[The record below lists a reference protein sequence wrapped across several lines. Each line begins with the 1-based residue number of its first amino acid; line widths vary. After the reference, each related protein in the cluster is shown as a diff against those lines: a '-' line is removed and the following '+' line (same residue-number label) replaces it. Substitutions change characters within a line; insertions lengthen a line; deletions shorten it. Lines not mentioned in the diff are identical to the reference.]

1 MADNAPGTAPIVDHR
16 QPPRG
21 VLPRHMQTWLMAA
34 LAVGVLTVILFTGQS
49 TPTPRTAP
57 AASTAVQTP
66 NPDRLR
72 DYQDRLRAFDERP
85 PATTTRPRRS
95 FESDARL
102 RG

>member
-1 MADNAPGTAPIVDHR
+1 MPDNAPGTAPIVDHR

-49 TPTPRTAP
+49 TPTPRATP
-57 AASTAVQTP
+57 PVSTAAQTP

-72 DYQDRLRAFDERP
+72 DYQDRLRAFDERGQQQQ
-85 PATTTRPRRS
+85 ARPRRS
-95 FESDARL
+95 SESDTRV